1 MFRLLNRTGLFLFT
15 GAALFAQQSASSRDV
30 TPSPEYSFFKER
42 VQPIFLK
49 ARPGHARCVTCH
61 RHRTPRL
68 EELTPGADNWDDG
81 QSRRN
86 FATWKQYV
94 VPGHPAKS
102 RMLLH
107 PLAKTAGGD
116 PFHAG
121 GKHWASRSDPEWRT
135 LAAWVGGATLGE
147 SNVARAGAAS
157 GSTGGT
163 VRVFQTNA
171 AGDNIHV
178 IDPAT
183 NKVVDLIE
191 GIEVPHGI
199 TIAPDGSRIY
209 VTNESLTTLDV
220 IDAKTLEVAKRI
232 PLSGRPNNVAVSTDS
247 AKVYVGIAEAPG
259 AVDVIET
266 SSMTNVKSIPVQGRV
281 HNVYVTPDGKYAVS
295 GSIPT
300 KTISVIDTSTD
311 AVAWT
316 LTLSAGIRPMAFTRN
331 PDGST
336 KDIIVQLSNFHGFAV
351 VDFATRKELRR
362 ITLPD
367 PPGHVKETR
376 VLQGSPSHGL
386 AITPDGKML
395 WATSKYYHCVVA
407 YSLPD
412 YEMLKVVDVGPH
424 PDWLTITPDS
434 KSLYVAVA
442 GADVTV
448 VVDIDTLSVVETIPV
463 GAVPKRVVA
472 GVLNRR

>member
-1 MFRLLNRTGLFLFT
+1 MFRLFNRVSFFLIT
-15 GAALFAQQSASSRDV
+15 SAALLAQQPASTADV
-30 TPSPEYSFFKER
+30 TPSPDYAFFKER
-42 VQPIFLK
+42 VQPIFLEK
-49 ARPGHARCVTCH
+49 RPGHARCVTCH
-61 RHRTPRL
+61 QHRTPRL
-68 EELTPGADNWDDG
+68 EEFTPAADNWNDE

-86 FATWKQYV
+86 FEIWKQFV

-102 RMLLH
+102 RLLLH
-107 PLAKTAGGD
+107 PLAHTAGGD

-121 GKHWASRSDPEWRT
+121 GKHWTSRSDPEWRT
-135 LAAWVGGATLGE
+135 LAAWVRGE
-147 SNVARAGAAS
+147 TFGDSEVTRAGVVRSSS
-157 GSTGGT
+157 GGR
-163 VRVFQTNA
+163 VRVLQTNA

-183 NKVVDLIE
+183 NKVIDMIE

-220 IDAKTLEVAKRI
+220 VDAKTLKVSKRI
-232 PLSGRPNNVAVSTDS
+232 PLSGRPNNVAVAKDGG
-247 AKVYVGIAEAPG
+247 KVYVGIAEAPG
-259 AVDVIET
+259 AVDVIDT
-266 SSMTNVKSIPVQGRV
+266 ASLTNVKSVPVKGRV
-281 HNVYVTPDGKYAVS
+281 HNVYVTPDGKYAVA
-295 GSIPT
+295 GSIPAR
-300 KTISVIDTSTD
+300 TISVVDTSTD

-351 VDFATRKELRR
+351 VDFATRKETRR

-367 PPGHVKETR
+367 PPGHMKETR

-412 YEMLKVVDVGPH
+412 YKMLKVVDVGLH
-424 PDWLTITPDS
+424 PDWLTITPDG

-448 VVDIDTLSVVETIPV
+448 VVDIETMAVVETIPV

-472 GVLNRR
+472 GILSVD